1 VQVDTVEEL
10 LPECDFVSLHCPGGL
25 ANKHLIDAK
34 RLGLMKPTA
43 ILVNTARGEVVDEAA
58 LVDALKSGQI
68 AGAALDVFEE
78 EPAVHP
84 GLLECQNAVLLPHLG
99 SATSETRVKM
109 GMRALRNVQQYFN
122 GEEPGYKV
130 N

>member
-1 VQVDTVEEL
+1 
-10 LPECDFVSLHCPGGL
+10 
-25 ANKHLIDAK
+25 
-34 RLGLMKPTA
+34 MKPTT

-58 LVDALKSGQI
+58 LVDALNTGQI
-68 AGAALDVFEE
+68 VGVGLDVFEG

-84 GLLECQNAVLLPHLG
+84 GLLDCENAVLLPHLG
-99 SATSETRVKM
+99 SATSETRVEM

-122 GEEPGYKV
+122 GEEPGDKV